1 MLFVLTCVVFNYRC
15 EAATRIRHDRAVEAN
30 PTLPFATAP
39 ELFLDSGVE
48 WEVILDTKGPQL
60 VAYFFVALFFP
71 DLPIGHKQQ
80 LIDCV
85 LNLNSFFFLA

>member
-15 EAATRIRHDRAVEAN
+15 EAVTRIRHDRALEAN

-48 WEVILDTKGPQL
+48 LEVILDTKGPQL
-60 VAYFFVALFFP
+60 VAYFFPFLLHFFQTCP
-71 DLPIGHKQQ
+71 LVI
-80 LIDCV
+80 
-85 LNLNSFFFLA
+85 SSS